1 MKRLQQNALL
11 VGLVALALGACSS
24 TKNDMASQST
34 SPAPIAESAVS
45 ASSQSAE
52 AGSSTRSDM
61 ASQTTSPPPI
71 ASEPMAPVT
80 AGNQPADASTAS
92 AASSMPGGSAATA
105 GTTSMP
111 DQTGYT
117 PSPATAAA
125 NSIVTLI
132 EVVPRQQANMPGS
145 DTSGS
150 GTSGSG
156 ASGSTAAGG
165 NDKVY
170 RVTLHMDDG
179 STRVITQEVMP
190 TFRAGDR
197 VRLENGMVLR

>member
-24 TKNDMASQST
+24 TRSDMASQST
-34 SPAPIAESAVS
+34 SP
-45 ASSQSAE
+45 
-52 AGSSTRSDM
+52 
-61 ASQTTSPPPI
+61 PPM
-71 ASEPMAPVT
+71 ASEPAAPAT
-80 AGNQPADASTAS
+80 ASSQPADASTQP
-92 AASSMPGGSAATA
+92 AASSMAGGTSMPGTTPGATA
-105 GTTSMP
+105 GVSMP

-132 EVVPRQQANMPGS
+132 EVLPRQQANMPGS

-150 GTSGSG
+150 STSGSG
-156 ASGSTAAGG
+156 AGGSTAAGG
-165 NDKVY
+165 SDKVY

>member
-1 MKRLQQNALL
+1 MKRLQLNALL

-52 AGSSTRSDM
+52 ATSSAVPGAMPSGSAT
-61 ASQTTSPPPI
+61 
-71 ASEPMAPVT
+71 
-80 AGNQPADASTAS
+80 AST
-92 AASSMPGGSAATA
+92 
-105 GTTSMP
+105 TTMP

-117 PSPATAAA
+117 PSTSTVAA

-132 EVVPRQQANMPGS
+132 EVVPRQQANVPGS

-165 NDKVY
+165 SDKVY

-179 STRVITQEVMP
+179 RTRVITPEIMP

>member
-34 SPAPIAESAVS
+34 SP
-45 ASSQSAE
+45 
-52 AGSSTRSDM
+52 
-61 ASQTTSPPPI
+61 PPI
-71 ASEPMAPVT
+71 TSEPMAPAT
-80 AGNQPADASTAS
+80 ASTPAADSTMPGTSGSMPAGGMPSTSGSTAS
-92 AASSMPGGSAATA
+92 
-105 GTTSMP
+105 TTSMP

-117 PSPATAAA
+117 PSPATVAA

-132 EVVPRQQANMPGS
+132 EAVPRQQANVPGS

-156 ASGSTAAGG
+156 ASGSTAAGSS
-165 NDKVY
+165 DKVY

-179 STRVITQEVMP
+179 STRVITQEIMP

>member
-1 MKRLQQNALL
+1 MKRLQQNAGL

-24 TKNDMASQST
+24 T
-34 SPAPIAESAVS
+34 
-45 ASSQSAE
+45 
-52 AGSSTRSDM
+52 RSDM
-61 ASQTTSPPPI
+61 ASQSASPPPM
-71 ASEPMAPVT
+71 ASEPAAPVT
-80 AGNQPADASTAS
+80 ASSQPADASTQP
-92 AASSMPGGSAATA
+92 AASSMA
-105 GTTSMP
+105 GTATPGTSGISMP

-117 PSPATAAA
+117 PSPQTAAA

-132 EVVPRQQANMPGS
+132 EVLPRQQANVPGS

-165 NDKVY
+165 SDKVY